1 MRKLC
6 YYVAVDLAAQ
16 LFAADLVDEVV
27 VKLNPLLLGEGIP
40 FVSTLRAPRSLR
52 LRETRGFDSGVVFL
66 RYDVE
71 RGAATS

>member
-1 MRKLC
+1 
-6 YYVAVDLAAQ
+6 
-16 LFAADLVDEVV
+16 
-27 VKLNPLLLGEGIP
+27 VKLNPLVLGEGIP
-40 FVSTLRAPRSLR
+40 FVTTLRAPLSLR